1 MLICAAAGV
10 YFMAQLS
17 IKEDV
22 MTIRVGILGCGK
34 IARLHAGGY
43 QAAGDLAKVV
53 VCCDEYD
60 IELAR
65 KMAAPFGAE
74 STDHW
79 QAVIERSDVDAISI
93 CMPPYQHAE
102 IVLAASAA
110 GKHILVEKPMG
121 MNLAESQS
129 MVRAAE
135 AAGVVLMVGQNQ
147 RFQPEHVTIKN
158 LLDQGAI
165 GRIVALRFDCNQFVK
180 RMYPPDSWIF
190 DKRLS
195 GGGMVAQTA
204 VHKIDLMRYLFGE
217 ITEVAAFQGHT
228 GLNPGYHPGGNEDI
242 VAFLMTFANGIIG
255 EAFYLFGAYKTP
267 IPTMTSELTIFYG
280 DKGVIHNV
288 LGWYVYSTEI
298 PEYSGGLTKL
308 EIPAYPYSESVNAE
322 ISHFLECIRT
332 SSEPI
337 TSGRDNL
344 GTMAVVEAIYQ
355 AAESRSVVKVAHN

>member
-1 MLICAAAGV
+1 MP
-10 YFMAQLS
+10 
-17 IKEDV
+17 
-22 MTIRVGILGCGK
+22 IRVGILGCGK
-34 IARLHAGGY
+34 IARLHAAGY
-43 QAAGDLAKVV
+43 QAAADLAQVV
-53 VCCDEYD
+53 VCCDEYN
-60 IELAR
+60 IALAQ

-79 QAVIERSDVDAISI
+79 QAVIERADVDAISI

-102 IVLAASAA
+102 IMRAAAAA

-121 MNLAESQS
+121 MNFAESYQ
-129 MVRAAE
+129 MVEAAD

-147 RFQPEHVTIKN
+147 RFQPEHLAIKA
-158 LLDQGAI
+158 LLDRDAI

-190 DKRLS
+190 DRALS

-204 VHKIDLMRYLFGE
+204 VHKIDLMRYFFGE
-217 ITEVAAFQGHT
+217 ITEVAAFQGYT

-267 IPTMTSELTIFYG
+267 IPTMTSELTVFYG
-280 DKGVIHNV
+280 DQGVIHNV
-288 LGWYVYSTEI
+288 LGWYIYSTQI

-308 EIPAYPYSESVNAE
+308 EIPTYPYSDSVNAE
-322 ISHFLECIRT
+322 VRHFLECIQ
-332 SSEPI
+332 SGNEPI

-344 GTMAVVEAIYQ
+344 GTMAVVDAIYR
-355 AAESRSVVKVAHN
+355 AAETKSVVQVEQIRRSAAAQ